1 MIKMNVARMR
11 SPELALVGLLEVNA
25 AVMTGFDLR
34 TATPEEH
41 AEFEQITDA
50 LCECCDSLEA
60 IIASQKQERA
70 S

>member
-1 MIKMNVARMR
+1 MVKMNIARMR
-11 SPELALVGLLEVNA
+11 SPEMALVGLLEVNA

-34 TATPEEH
+34 TATPDEH
-41 AEFEQITDA
+41 AEFEQVTDA

-60 IIASQKQERA
+60 IIAAQKQERA

>member
-1 MIKMNVARMR
+1 MVKMNIARMR
-11 SPELALVGLLEVNA
+11 SPEMALVGLLEVNA

-41 AEFEQITDA
+41 ADFERITDA

-60 IIASQKQERA
+60 IIAAQKQERA

>member
-1 MIKMNVARMR
+1 MVKMNIARMR
-11 SPELALVGLLEVNA
+11 SPEMALVGLLEVNA

-41 AEFEQITDA
+41 TEFEQVTDA
-50 LCECCDSLEA
+50 LLKCCDSLEA
-60 IIASQKQERA
+60 IIAAQKQERA

>member
-11 SPELALVGLLEVNA
+11 SPELVLAGLLEVNA

-34 TATPEEH
+34 TATSEERK
-41 AEFEQITDA
+41 EFEQITDA

>member
-1 MIKMNVARMR
+1 MIKMNIARMR

-34 TATPEEH
+34 TATPEERK
-41 AEFEQITDA
+41 EFEQITEA

>member
-1 MIKMNVARMR
+1 MIKMNIARMR

-34 TATPEEH
+34 TATPEERK
-41 AEFEQITDA
+41 EFEQITDA

>member
-1 MIKMNVARMR
+1 MVKMNIARMR
-11 SPELALVGLLEVNA
+11 SPEMALVGLLEVNA

-41 AEFEQITDA
+41 EKFERITDA
-50 LCECCDSLEA
+50 LCECCDSLEM
-60 IIASQKQERA
+60 IIAAQKQERV

>member
-11 SPELALVGLLEVNA
+11 SPELVLAGLLEVNA
-25 AVMTGFDLR
+25 AVMTGFDFR

-41 AEFEQITDA
+41 KEFEQITDS
-50 LCECCDSLEA
+50 LWKCCDSLEA

>member
-11 SPELALVGLLEVNA
+11 SPELALAGLLEVNA
-25 AVMTGFDLR
+25 AVMTGFDLS

-41 AEFEQITDA
+41 CKFEQITDA

-60 IIASQKQERA
+60 IIASQKQDRA